1 MDTLSP
7 TNGLDRPRQ
16 LSTITES
23 QNSTSS
29 TPVDSRRNSIYP
41 KIDRIFD
48 AVHQAA
54 SIPQSVSNI
63 SLKSGVI
70 NEKFGS
76 ESGNIESEYYPLG
89 SEAST
94 RQFPPRFTVEEVTS
108 NNYEPVLFGKPKPA
122 HLNSPV
128 IAVPSPR
135 LPKRQ
140 ARMALKALNLS
151 SITLKEDFEA
161 ALQREAL
168 KAPQEEKRKV
178 ALLQDQG
185 SNPIKFSTS

>member
-70 NEKFGS
+70 NDKFR
-76 ESGNIESEYYPLG
+76 SGNIESEYYPLG

-178 ALLQDQG
+178 TLLKDQVF
-185 SNPIKFSTS
+185 NPT

>member
-70 NEKFGS
+70 NDKFG
-76 ESGNIESEYYPLG
+76 SGNIESEYYPLG

-178 ALLQDQG
+178 ALLKDLK
-185 SNPIKFSTS
+185 SVNPTKFSTS

>member
-70 NEKFGS
+70 NDKFG
-76 ESGNIESEYYPLG
+76 SGNIESEYYPLG

>member
-41 KIDRIFD
+41 KIDRIFE

-63 SLKSGVI
+63 SLKSGVL
-70 NEKFGS
+70 NDKYG
-76 ESGNIESEYYPLG
+76 SGNTESEYYPLG
-89 SEAST
+89 SEASS
-94 RQFPPRFTVEEVTS
+94 RQFPPRFTIEEVTT
-108 NNYEPVLFGKPKPA
+108 NNYEPVLFGKPKPP

-128 IAVPSPR
+128 IVGPSPQ

-151 SITLKEDFEA
+151 SVTLKEDFES
-161 ALQREAL
+161 ALKREAL
-168 KAPQEEKRKV
+168 KASQDESSKV
-178 ALLQDQG
+178 KMKSGLCQD
-185 SNPIKFSTS
+185 